1 MKKFTKTTIVSLGAA
16 AMLFGGGAAG
26 YAASNWQGHND
37 LVQVQINLDKL
48 ANQLQKNKIDLDA
61 ATQDLNA
68 ANDGQTNLQKQLDQ
82 AKQDYKNLQDQRTT
96 DQNSFNDQLAGKQTE
111 IQQKIQEIQRKIQEG
126 DDKVADKQ
134 KEVEGLNRKVSDLN
148 KQLAN
153 QKQSSDADMAQAI
166 KDAQDTRSKSDQ
178 IVDQYVGK

>member
-16 AMLFGGGAAG
+16 AMLLGGGAAG

-48 ANQLQKNKIDLDA
+48 AGQLQKNKTDLDA

-96 DQNSFNDQLAGKQTE
+96 DQNSFNNQLAGKQTE

-166 KDAQDTRSKSDQ
+166 KDAQDTRNKSDQ

>member
-1 MKKFTKTTIVSLGAA
+1 MKKFAKTTIVSLGAT
-16 AMLFGGGAAG
+16 AMLLGGGAAG

-48 ANQLQKNKIDLDA
+48 AGQLQKNKTDLDA

-96 DQNSFNDQLAGKQTE
+96 DQNSFNNQLAGKQAE
-111 IQQKIQEIQRKIQEG
+111 IEQKIQEIQQKIKEG
-126 DDKVADKQ
+126 NDKVSEKQ

-148 KQLAN
+148 TQLAN
-153 QKQSSDADMAQAI
+153 QKQSSDADMEQAI
-166 KDAQDTRSKSDQ
+166 KDARDTRNKSDQ

>member
-16 AMLFGGGAAG
+16 AMLLGGGAAG